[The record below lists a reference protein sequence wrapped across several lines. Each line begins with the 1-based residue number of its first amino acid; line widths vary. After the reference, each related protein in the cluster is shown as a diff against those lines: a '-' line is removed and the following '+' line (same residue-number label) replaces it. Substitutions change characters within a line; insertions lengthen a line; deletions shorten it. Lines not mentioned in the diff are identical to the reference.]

1 MPKFLVERDIPGAG
15 AWTPAHIAPSADLIR
30 EPATRGGF
38 PANRIAEIRAAMD
51 PTTAEG

>member
-1 MPKFLVERDIPGAG
+1 MPKFLVERDI
-15 AWTPAHIAPSADLIR
+15 IAPSADLIR
-30 EPATRGGF
+30 EHAVRGGF

>member
-15 AWTPAHIAPSADLIR
+15 AWTTAQRQAA
-30 EPATRGGF
+30 
-38 PANRIAEIRAAMD
+38 ANRIAEIRAVMD